1 MLRIG
6 YFVTLPVTM
15 DGSCPSGEPLD
26 HNFVGKLDAIS
37 KR

>member
-6 YFVTLPVTM
+6 YFGDAAGD
-15 DGSCPSGEPLD
+15 DGWLWPFGEPLD